1 MIGATARLR
10 AEYLSRSAVDRHD
23 RCQYCE
29 LPRAPARKLTTINA
43 LRGFLALPIPII
55 AKSVPSF
62 SRSKRPM
69 AIAAI
74 HVVPDESFDDGVVRD
89 DSGYER
95 GHHPTRESAELAGQ
109 AIAQKL
115 RGQLV
120 VYPLAEQTSRTNL
133 I

>member
-1 MIGATARLR
+1 
-10 AEYLSRSAVDRHD
+10 
-23 RCQYCE
+23 
-29 LPRAPARKLTTINA
+29 
-43 LRGFLALPIPII
+43 
-55 AKSVPSF
+55 
-62 SRSKRPM
+62 M

-74 HVVPDESFDDGVVRD
+74 HVVPDEGFDDGVVRD
-89 DSGYER
+89 DSGYEL
-95 GHHPTRESAELAGQ
+95 GHHPTRGSAELAGQ